1 MFVRRHFQL
10 CGTIVIALVL
20 ASLVRTA
27 NAQGTVQGPSFPG
40 TVVSTAGPFVKPWTS
55 PGNASASDD
64 VDATA
69 TVTAPLQQTD
79 FLDATNFGFSIA
91 GDRVIRR
98 ITVEIQGRANTSI
111 STVRA
116 RLLKGGAPVGSTMS
130 TFYPNTAADGVVV
143 FNDQD
148 DVPFSIPLTLWGTTW
163 TPAQINAANFGAR
176 LDFQSI
182 SGSPATFEVDSV
194 RVTVYS
200 FPTLPTAQTWSLIAT
215 VGALLILGA
224 FAHLRRRRV
233 LAA

>member
-1 MFVRRHFQL
+1 MFVRRRFQP
-10 CGTIVIALVL
+10 CGILVIALVL
-20 ASLVRTA
+20 ASVVHTA

-55 PGNASASDD
+55 PGNASSSDD

-79 FLDATNFGFSIA
+79 FLDATNFGFSIG

-98 ITVEIQGRANTSI
+98 ITVEVQGRANATI

-116 RLLKGGAPVGSTMS
+116 RLLKGGVPVGSTMS
-130 TFYPNTAADGVVV
+130 TFYPNTATDGFVV

-148 DVPFSIPLTLWGTTW
+148 EVPFSIPLTLWGTSW
-163 TPAQINAANFGAR
+163 TPAQINAANFGVR

-215 VGALLILGA
+215 VGALLLGA
-224 FAHLRRRRV
+224 FVYLRRRRV
-233 LAA
+233 VTA